1 MSLALLL
8 ALALLP
14 YHPVSDVT
22 VRRYGVDGWVLELRT
37 DSFAGRTDCRVTR
50 GHLSYERQ
58 AVVFHLPPRL
68 ATFDAAYRID
78 GGRLTPARDDAADL
92 AAQGFALSDD
102 DLDNPSGGL
111 VRIPARRLEGAKL
124 VQIQPRPGIKP
135 LRFKLDG
142 LGASLDAAHRLGCAE
157 IGTTDR

>member
-1 MSLALLL
+1 M
-8 ALALLP
+8 
-14 YHPVSDVT
+14 
-22 VRRYGVDGWVLELRT
+22 RRYGVDGWVLELRA
-37 DSFAGRTDCRVTR
+37 DSFAGRTDCRLYR

-58 AVVFHLPPRL
+58 AVVFHLSQRL
-68 ATFDAAYRID
+68 GAFDAAYRID
-78 GGRLTPARDDAADL
+78 GGRLMLARDDAADL

-124 VQIQPRPGIKP
+124 VQIQARPGVRP

-142 LGASLDAAHRLGCAE
+142 LGASLDALHRLGCGA